1 MLTGRRGLLT
11 PWPWPGACWPG
22 LAVGTTAARGPRGLL
37 ELARMVP
44 GFIGWK
50 LGVYRR
56 MTSGEASA
64 EWRRTPHRDRGAAMR
79 VLVTGHEGYIGA
91 VMTEVLGAAGHE
103 VVGLDSGLYVG
114 CDLGPAPRPVPTIG
128 GDVRDVTVGDLR
140 GLDAVVHLAAI
151 SNDPIGELNT
161 DVTYDINHR
170 ASVHLAELAK
180 AAGVQRFVFA
190 SSCSLYGASEGGQML
205 DESAEFLPVTAY
217 GESKVLAE
225 AGISALADDAFSPT
239 HMRNATVFGVSP
251 RLRGD
256 VVVNNLTGIAFATGK
271 VHLKSD
277 GSPWRPLVHVR
288 DVCRV
293 ARAILEAPR
302 ELVHG
307 VAMNGPQRP
316 QPPHPR
322 GGRDRGGRR
331 ARFSLSFAEGAGP
344 DLRNYRADCGLLA
357 RLLPHAVPA
366 MTVADGVTEL
376 LEAFARFGLTAQDLE
391 GPRFTRLARIRELT
405 AAGELDGALHRA

>member
-1 MLTGRRGLLT
+1 
-11 PWPWPGACWPG
+11 
-22 LAVGTTAARGPRGLL
+22 
-37 ELARMVP
+37 
-44 GFIGWK
+44 
-50 LGVYRR
+50 
-56 MTSGEASA
+56 
-64 EWRRTPHRDRGAAMR
+64 MR

-128 GDVRDVTVGDLR
+128 ADVRDVTVADLR

-293 ARAILEAPR
+293 AQAILEAPR

-307 VAMNGPQRP
+307 VAMNV
-316 QPPHPR
+316 
-322 GGRDRGGRR
+322 GRNDLNHRIREVAEIVAAAVPGS
-331 ARFSLSFAEGAGP
+331 SLSFAEGAGP

-376 LEAFARFGLTAQDLE
+376 LEAFARFGLTADDLE